1 MNMTRDESPSEQL
14 IDALDALGDSLNK
27 IDDESELVLGE
38 NSEAENVI
46 NNQQVD
52 QRVAPESN
60 LLAKLKRSLGIKSG

>member
-1 MNMTRDESPSEQL
+1 MTRDESPSEQL

>member
-1 MNMTRDESPSEQL
+1 MTRDESPSEQL

-52 QRVAPESN
+52 QRVAPERN

>member
-52 QRVAPESN
+52 QRVAPERN